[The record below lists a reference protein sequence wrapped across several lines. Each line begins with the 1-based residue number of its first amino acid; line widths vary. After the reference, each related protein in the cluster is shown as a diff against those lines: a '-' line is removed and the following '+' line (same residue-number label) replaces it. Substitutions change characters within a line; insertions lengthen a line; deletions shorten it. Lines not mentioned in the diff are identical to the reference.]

1 MVPNLHTHIAYRCH
15 KCGTLIYGFVGRFAL
30 STDLLRIKCT
40 CGESALDINM
50 TADKKVRIS
59 SPCIFCGKN
68 HNFVVSQNI
77 FFGREIFLLNCPYAN
92 MDICFI
98 GTKEKIDEEALRT
111 TEELNKVF
119 TELGAESLG
128 DIQPEDLAEDE
139 VLPDPAT
146 YDAIR
151 FLVKELEAEG
161 KIDCPCHSGRYDLR
175 FCDVGIKVYCEEC
188 GATHIF
194 NTQAEAASRDY
205 IDTDSIY
212 LKP

>member
-1 MVPNLHTHIAYRCH
+1 M
-15 KCGTLIYGFVGRFAL
+15 
-30 STDLLRIKCT
+30 IKI
-40 CGESALDINM
+40 SADS
-50 TADKKVRIS
+50 TADLNSMFLERNIIS
-59 SPCIFCGKN
+59 LPIT
-68 HNFVVSQNI
+68 VV
-77 FFGREIFLLNCPYAN
+77 
-92 MDICFI
+92 
-98 GTKEKIDEEALRT
+98 
-111 TEELNKVF
+111 
-119 TELGAESLG
+119 LGVETYKDGL

-151 FLVKELEAEG
+151 FLVQELEAEG

-175 FCDVGIKVYCEEC
+175 FCDVGIEVYCEEC